1 MKFDKIIGLDF
12 KEISSSIE
20 PFEFENNEFA
30 LKLNEGIEEEFYVTA
45 KSGAF
50 EMILDKKKL
59 IETIFLYPNENGVFP
74 FGEFTVE
81 MGRNEIHKKLGKP
94 NSQGEPIDISA
105 LGISGGFDRY
115 DKEIVYHFEYK
126 DKAQENLKI
135 ITLMSVDIAP

>member
-1 MKFDKIIGLDF
+1 KIIGLDF
-12 KEISSSIE
+12 KEVSSTLE
-20 PFEFENNEFA
+20 PFEFKNNEFE
-30 LKLNEGIEEEFYVTA
+30 LELNEAIEEEFYVTA

-59 IETIFLYPNENGVFP
+59 IETIFLYPNENGVFT

-94 NSQGEPIDISA
+94 NSQGAPIDISV

-126 DKAQENLKI
+126 DKAQENLKT
-135 ITLMSVDIAP
+135 ITLMSIDRAP